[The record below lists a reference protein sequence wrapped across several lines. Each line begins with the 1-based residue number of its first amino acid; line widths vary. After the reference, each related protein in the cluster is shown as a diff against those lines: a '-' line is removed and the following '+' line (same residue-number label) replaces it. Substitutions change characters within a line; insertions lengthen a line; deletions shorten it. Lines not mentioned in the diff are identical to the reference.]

1 MMTALEKLK
10 NRMQNQIE
18 PQQAGELFR
27 WLVRHFTHI
36 EELRAG
42 RVTWREIA
50 EAAEQDGIRI
60 GVSRTD
66 LRRLEKKWRLVRKA
80 RSSAELRRL
89 EGERQNH
96 VTRAATE
103 GKQVMPSRLPANWR
117 PQFVEPAQSTALQPA
132 TVNAGQGAVPTLK
145 KNALATTNF
154 RAVASSDAEMT
165 PAILEGKTL
174 ADIAAEEIEREMR
187 IMANRQAGY
196 FGDK

>member
-1 MMTALEKLK
+1 MSKGIEALKSRTLTLRPMRE
-10 NRMQNQIE
+10 
-18 PQQAGELFR
+18 AGDLYR
-27 WLVRHFTHI
+27 WLLTN
-36 EELRAG
+36 
-42 RVTWREIA
+42 RVEIA
-50 EAAEQDGIRI
+50 EARENGATWGEVVQAARDDGLQLDTS
-60 GVSRTD
+60 VASRRA
-66 LRRLEKKWRLVRKA
+66 LQRKWVRVRKVVANFERKRSAGIA
-80 RSSAELRRL
+80 RSSESDAPQR
-89 EGERQNH
+89 
-96 VTRAATE
+96 
-103 GKQVMPSRLPANWR
+103 VMPSRLPANWR